1 MGFFF
6 FFFLAHRQNFKQ
18 LVILFLV
25 TILFSEFI
33 CDWLIIETSNWLHFL
48 VIDLVNYNLGT
59 IARSGR
65 DQEIHGGAA
74 WFFYTVVGYRIIIPF
89 CSSYVG
95 FGCDVIS
102 KVHSIFFLGL

>member
-1 MGFFF
+1 M
-6 FFFLAHRQNFKQ
+6 
-18 LVILFLV
+18 
-25 TILFSEFI
+25 
-33 CDWLIIETSNWLHFL
+33 
-48 VIDLVNYNLGT
+48 NYNLGT

-95 FGCDVIS
+95 FGCAVIS
-102 KVHSIFFLGL
+102 KVHYFLSRSLRSILVACENYKKGKYPSLRKIRNKFLIS